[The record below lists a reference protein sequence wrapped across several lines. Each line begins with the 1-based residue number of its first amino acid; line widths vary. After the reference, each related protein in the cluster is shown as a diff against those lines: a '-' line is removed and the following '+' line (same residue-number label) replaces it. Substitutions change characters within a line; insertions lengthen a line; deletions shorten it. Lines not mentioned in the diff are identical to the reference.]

1 MGAKTVIDDYLEKVY
16 TIVLLV
22 VTGSC
27 MCAGVTFGSI
37 KFLGF
42 YPTVSW
48 IGIVTFISTCVLYL
62 VIATL
67 LIRNRNDENG
77 MLKKS
82 MMLRTKCF
90 LLIILTVQFNFIIY
104 LIPSRDFWSFSFFFL
119 LLIALFLDNK
129 VNLIAAGIINISLII
144 AFSVMPN
151 VVLPVTDSLFI
162 PELIIRIICII
173 LSEAAIIL
181 FTYLCGGILLNA
193 KRDEIDRNN
202 SITRKIIGKAVIAVE
217 KLTETSDIVMQS
229 IEANGSESEEL
240 NAISEELAAMS
251 EVILE
256 KSKNARDNL
265 ISLSESSDMVAQK
278 VRNSDNSFDELLQI
292 SNSNE
297 MALQNL
303 VEASVGTVES
313 NIKAVD
319 AINNLVSGT
328 KKISE
333 TLGIIESIAS
343 STKLLALNASIEAAR
358 AGEAGKGFA
367 VVAAEI
373 GKLSSNTQESL
384 KEIYNV
390 VAKIEEESAFTSKQ
404 VDESNIQ
411 LSKQN
416 EILNNTVDSIRNML
430 ILLKKSALEIKQIDS
445 LNQSQNLL
453 LKNNVTVNNEIAEQI
468 STENIQFQQIAI
480 VVQENTKHII
490 DISRQMNSL
499 KLIADELQS
508 ILNT

>member
-1 MGAKTVIDDYLEKVY
+1 MGNKTVIDDYLEKVY

-27 MCAGVTFGSI
+27 MCAGVTFGSL
-37 KFLGF
+37 KFIGF

-48 IGIVTFISTCVLYL
+48 IGIVIFISTCVLYL
-62 VIATL
+62 VVAIL

-82 MMLRTKCF
+82 MMLRTKC
-90 LLIILTVQFNFIIY
+90 LLIIILTIQFNFIIH
-104 LIPSRDFWSFSFFFL
+104 LIPSRDFWAFSFFFL
-119 LLIALFLDNK
+119 LLMALFLDNK
-129 VNLIAAGIINISLII
+129 MNLIATGIVNISLII
-144 AFSVMPN
+144 SFSVMPN
-151 VVLPVTDSLFI
+151 VVLPVSDSLFI

-202 SITRKIIGKAVIAVE
+202 TITRKILDKAVIAVE

-251 EVILE
+251 ELILE

-265 ISLSESSDMVAQK
+265 TSLSDSSDIVAQK
-278 VRNSDNSFDELLQI
+278 VKNSDNSFDELLQI

-319 AINNLVSGT
+319 AITNLVSGT

-367 VVAAEI
+367 VVAEEI

-445 LNQSQNLL
+445 LNQSQNIL
-453 LKNNVTVNNEIAEQI
+453 LKNNVVVNNEIAEQI

-490 DISRQMNSL
+490 DISRQMNNL